1 MTTTNV
7 QTKTDRVLDALKNGE
22 QLTAAQ
28 IAARYNVGNPH
39 EVIRSL
45 REKGYAI
52 YMNEVKNS
60 KNEYKTKYRLGTPSR
75 KMVAAAYAVHGGTV
89 FTS

>member
-1 MTTTNV
+1 MTTTNTL
-7 QTKTDRVLDALKNGE
+7 TKTDQVLNAFKSGQE
-22 QLTAAQ
+22 LTSAQ

-39 EVIRSL
+39 EVIRTL

-60 KNEYKTKYRLGTPSR
+60 KNECLTKYRLGKPSQ
-75 KMVAAAYAVHGGTV
+75 KMVAAAYAVLGGSV
-89 FTS
+89 FAS

>member
-1 MTTTNV
+1 MTATTIS
-7 QTKTDRVLDALKNGE
+7 KTDQVLEAFKGGE

-28 IAARYNVGNPH
+28 IAARYNLGNPH

-45 REKGYAI
+45 RERGYAI

-60 KNEYKTKYRLGTPSR
+60 KNEYKTKYRLGKPSR
-75 KMVAAAYAVHGGTV
+75 KMVAAAYAVLGGTV
-89 FTS
+89 FAS

>member
-1 MTTTNV
+1 MTTTTTV
-7 QTKTDRVLDALKNGE
+7 SKTDQILEAFKNG
-22 QLTAAQ
+22 QVLTSAQ

-60 KNEYKTKYRLGTPSR
+60 KNEYKTKYRLGKPSR
-75 KMVAAAYAVHGGTV
+75 KMVAAAYAVLGGTV
-89 FTS
+89 FAS